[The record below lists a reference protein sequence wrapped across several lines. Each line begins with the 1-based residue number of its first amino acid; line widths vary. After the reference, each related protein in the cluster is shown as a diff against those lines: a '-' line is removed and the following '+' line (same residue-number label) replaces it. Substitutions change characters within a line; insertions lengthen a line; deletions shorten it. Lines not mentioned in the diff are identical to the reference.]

1 MKEKILCYALLLK
14 NDLITFDKYE
24 EYLNN
29 AFLEEPDNSLLLELE
44 FLTSDLCATIN
55 LIIGDCYS
63 NENDIDIFGKILLEE
78 LKNTYYLK
86 TLSIEEFGKRTYLLW
101 NDIPYSIGKEQPF
114 HTLSYADDPLSW
126 GDINQVRTMYENLF
140 EYYIGRKK

>member
-1 MKEKILCYALLLK
+1 MKEKLLCYALLLK

-55 LIIGDCYS
+55 LIIGECYI
-63 NENDIDIFGKILLEE
+63 NGIDIDLFGKVLLEE

-86 TLSIEEFGKRTYLLW
+86 TVSIEEFGKRAYLLW
-101 NDIPYSIGKEQPF
+101 NDIPYSIGKEEPF
-114 HTLSYADDPLSW
+114 HTLSYANDPLSW
-126 GDINQVRTMYENLF
+126 GDINQTYKIYEDLF
-140 EYYIGRKK
+140 EYYTEHMK